1 MSKLILF
8 MSFILASFSV
18 QAKEGDKIAI
28 ILKNANVSELS
39 VMFNG
44 SIELT
49 TPQASGLSS
58 KNQAIIIL
66 ENFFKSNVPTNAVV
80 LHETSG
86 STNSMIVLNLTT
98 KNGQYRV
105 TIKGEYKV
113 GLGFVINEFKIT

>member
-1 MSKLILF
+1 

-58 KNQAIIIL
+58 KNQAIIVDMACLI
-66 ENFFKSNVPTNAVV
+66 
-80 LHETSG
+80 
-86 STNSMIVLNLTT
+86 IV
-98 KNGQYRV
+98 
-105 TIKGEYKV
+105 
-113 GLGFVINEFKIT
+113 FA